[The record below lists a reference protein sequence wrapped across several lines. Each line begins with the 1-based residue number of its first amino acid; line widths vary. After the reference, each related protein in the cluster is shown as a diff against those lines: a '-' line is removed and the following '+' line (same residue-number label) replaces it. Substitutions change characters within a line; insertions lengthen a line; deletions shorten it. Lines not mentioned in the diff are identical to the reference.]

1 MIVRGNGPKRIY
13 GVPVSKKTNGL
24 TTRERRE
31 TANSEVMNE
40 RHAQSIRQFEK
51 SRATSRSRRGKTIRL
66 VLIDVVLVF
75 LIVLIVLALMVF
87 IQTVGVATLDVALTS
102 GPTQPALSGIIFTS
116 AVVGGISGA
125 VVGWA
130 PSMFKGL
137 RRAVLEKIEREHNGD
152 EA

>member
-1 MIVRGNGPKRIY
+1 
-13 GVPVSKKTNGL
+13 
-24 TTRERRE
+24 
-31 TANSEVMNE
+31 MNKSHE
-40 RHAQSIRQFEK
+40 QSISQFEK
-51 SRATSRSRRGKTIRL
+51 SRAESRPQRGRTIRL
-66 VLIDVVLVF
+66 ILIDVVIVLLVA
-75 LIVLIVLALMVF
+75 LIVLALMVF

-102 GPTQPALSGIIFTS
+102 GPAQPALSGIIFTS

-130 PSMFKGL
+130 PGMFNVL

>member
-1 MIVRGNGPKRIY
+1 MIVHGIGPKRIY
-13 GVPVSKKTNGL
+13 GVSVSKKTHGL
-24 TTRERRE
+24 TARERRE
-31 TANSEVMNE
+31 NANSEAMNE
-40 RHAQSIRQFEK
+40 SHAQSISQFEK
-51 SRATSRSRRGKTIRL
+51 SRSTSRSRRGQTIRL
-66 VLIDVVLVF
+66 VLIDVVLALLVG
-75 LIVLIVLALMVF
+75 LTVLALMVF

-130 PSMFKGL
+130 PGMFNGL
-137 RRAVLEKIEREHNGD
+137 RRAVLEKIEHEHNGD